1 MADPKY
7 SVLLMEDSPSD
18 AGLVRALLAEVREAA
33 FEVTCVDRVA
43 TGSECLAQ
51 QRFDVVL
58 LDLGLLDSTG
68 FETFSA
74 VSRRAPSVPI
84 VILSGRDD
92 RDLAVRA
99 VQKGAQDYL
108 AKGEVD
114 GPSLQRAIRYAIER
128 KRAEEQLRAEQRLL
142 RRLLDLRERERQVIA
157 CDIHDELLQHVIG
170 AQMVLSGETGRLAS
184 QGIDDLSELQSVQRQ
199 LVMAINEGRR
209 IISELRPMIIDEAG
223 ILAAIDYLV
232 GERDGDGP
240 PLVDFVHDVRFE
252 RLSPLIEGAL
262 FRIVQEALAN
272 VYRHGHAANA
282 WIRAKQEGDWLH
294 LEIEDDGVGFDP
306 AKVPEERFGV
316 RSIHERARLFGGRA
330 VVESAAG
337 RGTRVRVEM
346 PLAVSAELVNDTP
359 LAHGEN
365 DGR

>member
-1 MADPKY
+1 MADLKY
-7 SVLLMEDSPSD
+7 TVLLMEDSPSD
-18 AGLVRALLAEVREAA
+18 AGLVEALLAAAREAK
-33 FEVTCVDRVA
+33 FDVTCVDRLA
-43 TGSECLAQ
+43 AGIECLAER
-51 QRFDVVL
+51 RFDVVL
-58 LDLGLLDSTG
+58 LDLGLPDSTG
-68 FETFSA
+68 FETFHG
-74 VSRRAPSVPI
+74 VSRSAPSVPI
-84 VILSGRDD
+84 VILSGFDD
-92 RDLAVRA
+92 RDLAMRA

-114 GPSLQRAIRYAIER
+114 APGLERAIRYAVER
-128 KRAEEQLRAEQRLL
+128 KGAEEQLRAEQRLL

-184 QGIDDLSELQSVQRQ
+184 QGIDDLSELKTVQRQ
-199 LVMAINEGRR
+199 LLLAINEGRR
-209 IISELRPMIIDEAG
+209 IIGELRPMIIDEAG

-232 GERDGDGP
+232 SERDGEGP
-240 PLVDFVHDVRFE
+240 PIVDFVHNVRFE

-282 WIRAKQEGDWLH
+282 WIRVRQEDQWLH
-294 LEIEDDGVGFDP
+294 LEIEDDGIGFDP
-306 AKVPEERFGV
+306 AQVPEERFGV

-330 VVESAAG
+330 VIESASG

-346 PLAVSAELVNDTP
+346 PLTVTAELVNDSP
-359 LAHGEN
+359 YEGEE
-365 DGR
+365 GEKH